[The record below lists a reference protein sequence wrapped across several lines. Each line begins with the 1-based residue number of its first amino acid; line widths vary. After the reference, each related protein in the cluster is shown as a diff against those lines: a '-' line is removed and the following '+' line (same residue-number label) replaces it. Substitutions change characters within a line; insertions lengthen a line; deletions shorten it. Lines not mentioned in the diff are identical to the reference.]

1 MLMDSAEE
9 DSQALLLATNPVKAF
24 LNLRRGMTQQMSLLL
39 NGDFTPPLLRRLEGE
54 DQSAKK
60 LDGQHSGRWYQR
72 HAEQRRTKKVL
83 ASKTKI
89 YIVLELVSGARE
101 LEKQLKQITK
111 EKKEAVRAQDFGKD
125 GSHYDQKIELRDE
138 TAAILAKGKE
148 VSKAELLKL
157 AMNELG
163 PIVSESDIQH
173 IVSYASYIYILC
185 SSISFMKWKELS
197 GEDITADGNGD
208 KSMATRMDLIC
219 HSGESNGSCWRKV
232 EKMESK
238 EKREGNSDGE
248 QEPISKLVS
257 TRVYFCIY
265 EATYNRLKVVF
276 L

>member
-1 MLMDSAEE
+1 
-9 DSQALLLATNPVKAF
+9 
-24 LNLRRGMTQQMSLLL
+24 MTQQMSLLL

-125 GSHYDQKIELRDE
+125 GYHYDQKIELRDE

-185 SSISFMKWKELS
+185 SSISFMVLDPTSKIHTGLCLTENRFANYAFSKHTLKNA
-197 GEDITADGNGD
+197 GYTYIMNDDHRNG
-208 KSMATRMDLIC
+208 KNSVEKTSRRMATVT
-219 HSGESNGSCWRKV
+219 NQWRQ
-232 EKMESK
+232 
-238 EKREGNSDGE
+238 GW
-248 QEPISKLVS
+248 I
-257 TRVYFCIY
+257 
-265 EATYNRLKVVF
+265 
-276 L
+276 